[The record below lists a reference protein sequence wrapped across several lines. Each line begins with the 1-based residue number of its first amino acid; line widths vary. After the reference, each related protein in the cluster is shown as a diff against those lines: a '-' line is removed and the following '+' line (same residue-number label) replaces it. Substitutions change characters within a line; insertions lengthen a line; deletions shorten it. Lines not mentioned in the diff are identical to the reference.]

1 MAKLM
6 RETGETHRGEFR
18 ETAKS
23 LCAKSGEKIDTI
35 RARWNANARTRPD
48 LFAHPFD
55 RNIPL
60 SSEQIELLT
69 NARKEGKA
77 QSPALVIEGPPK
89 VVAPTII
96 PEVKQRKNYGQIVA
110 LLVAFMLPTVASM
123 SNTYKVSHYLSNDAT
138 TSLCIM
144 LVLSATPVLFMM
156 GNVSRAVYWAVGGG
170 VILVECFFNLSA
182 TYIALM
188 GGMTYIFGQPTGV
201 CSPFL
206 DTVCRVTDGG
216 YQQTAIWL
224 GLVVAVSI
232 AATQLAAFYELKK
245 RI

>member
-1 MAKLM
+1 MAKQM
-6 RETGETHRGEFR
+6 RERHETGEAKER

-23 LCAKSGEKIDTI
+23 LCANTGEKIDTL
-35 RARWNANARTRPD
+35 RARWNSLSRMRPD

-55 RNIPL
+55 RNAPL
-60 SSEQIELLT
+60 SPEQIELLT
-69 NARKEGKA
+69 KTAKEGKA
-77 QSPALVIEGPPK
+77 QTPVLVIEGLPK
-89 VVAPTII
+89 VAAPTII
-96 PEVKQRKNYGQIVA
+96 PEVKPRKNYGQIIA
-110 LLVAFMLPTVASM
+110 LAVAFVLPTVASM

-206 DTVCRVTDGG
+206 DTVCRVTNGG
-216 YQQTAIWL
+216 YQQTALWL